1 MLDKFKNINIKECND
16 VRMLYLYLYLN
27 DGKDIDYVSN
37 KILETGD
44 LLHIRFLLRSFNID
58 NYGKYIDYI
67 LNESDSPRYIYYIL
81 YDVDY
86 LDDIT
91 RIKLLSRII
100 ELNDIHYIIKGAY
113 YYFGVLKEFNEDIFN
128 KIKVLLQ
135 DILDIEI
142 NKDNLIDSLE
152 KIIYEEDYDYDY
164 EGFSPNCYKGRNNYI
179 PNIIVCHINNTYGT
193 ALKVFYDKESEV
205 SAHYVIRRDGHIK
218 QVVSLD
224 DSAWANGT
232 SLNEESN
239 VYYEFAESPLIRSI
253 KDNANYYTFSIEHE
267 SFDGSLTDEQLKSS
281 IKVMKEIIKYLK
293 DRYNY
298 DFIIDRD
305 HIIGHSEV
313 NPIVRTKCPGKKF
326 PYDTI
331 IKELKGVDPNE

>member
-1 MLDKFKNINIKECND
+1 MANRFKSINIKECND
-16 VRMLYLYLYLN
+16 ARLLYLYLFLN
-27 DGKDIDYVSN
+27 EGKDLDYVSN
-37 KILETGD
+37 KILEIGD
-44 LLHIRFLLRSFNID
+44 LLYIRLLLRTFTID
-58 NYGKYIDYI
+58 NYNKYIDYI
-67 LNESDSPRYIYYIL
+67 LNNSDDARYIYYIL

-86 LDDIT
+86 LDDNT
-91 RIKLLSRII
+91 RVRLLNRLI
-100 ELNDIHYIIKGAY
+100 ELNDSHYIIKGTY
-113 YYFGVLKEFNEDIFN
+113 YYFGVLKESNEDIFN
-128 KIKVLLQ
+128 KIKVLLE
-135 DILDIEI
+135 DYLKIEI
-142 NKDNLIDSLE
+142 NIDNLIDSLDG
-152 KIIYEEDYDYDY
+152 IIYKDDYEYDY
-164 EGFSPNCYKGRNNYI
+164 EGFSPNCYKGRNNYV
-179 PNIIVCHINNTYGT
+179 PNMIVCHINNTYGS

-239 VYYEFAESPLIRSI
+239 VYYEFAKSPLIRSI

-281 IKVMKEIIKYLK
+281 VKVMREIISYLK
-293 DRYNY
+293 EKYNY

-305 HIIGHSEV
+305 HIIGHSDV
-313 NPIVRTKCPGKKF
+313 NPVVRNKCPGKKF

-331 IKELKGVDPNE
+331 IKELKGVE